1 MRFRKTQL
9 VADYIKGKLFTF
21 DAPTNAAPLT
31 GLSLDLQSSRDIL
44 FELPE
49 AEK

>member
-1 MRFRKTQL
+1 M
-9 VADYIKGKLFTF
+9 LFTF
-21 DAPTNAAPLT
+21 DAPTNAALLT
-31 GLSLDLQSSRDIL
+31 GLFMDLQSSRDIL